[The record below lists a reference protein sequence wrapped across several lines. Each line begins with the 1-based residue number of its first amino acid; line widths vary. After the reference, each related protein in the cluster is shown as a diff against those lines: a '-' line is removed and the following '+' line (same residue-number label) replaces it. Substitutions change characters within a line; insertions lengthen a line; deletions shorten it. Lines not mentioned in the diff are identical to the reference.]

1 MLPWTGTTESIHQL
15 SGGEANDVYFHLI
28 GPSALILYHLTD
40 ANSFSY
46 WSEYVNPPPMI
57 SK

>member
-1 MLPWTGTTESIHQL
+1 
-15 SGGEANDVYFHLI
+15 
-28 GPSALILYHLTD
+28 LILYHLTD

-57 SK
+57 SKWTNVWRLYVSTPVGIYHARAGVV